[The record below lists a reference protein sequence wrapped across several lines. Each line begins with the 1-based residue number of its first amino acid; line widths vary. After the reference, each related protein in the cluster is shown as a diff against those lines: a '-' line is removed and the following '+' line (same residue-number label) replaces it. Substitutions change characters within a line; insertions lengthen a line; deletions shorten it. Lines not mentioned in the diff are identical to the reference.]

1 MEKRT
6 QYKKEKRYVTNAAIL
21 EYGKI
26 PPQAVEI
33 EEVVLGALMIDRD
46 AVKQFIDKI
55 QPEMFYKE
63 SHQHIFTAI
72 KTLAE
77 KYAPVDILTVTNEL
91 KELEKLDVAGGP
103 YYIAQLT
110 SKVASTANI
119 EFHIKILFQKYLAR
133 EIIRITGESNSHAY
147 EDFNDPFDVLDN
159 LQNELS
165 ILSDFNCLDISKIA
179 DESNIDY
186 NTKLKPYKVILGEK
200 AYNESGEREIIEIMS
215 SGNLSMMNGK
225 SKSRKSFAIMAICSL
240 ILNTNNNL
248 LGYASNFERGIV
260 VFDTEQFKH
269 HTKRFYDRLSRI
281 VNTGSFKIFNLRA
294 YNKETR
300 LKFIKN
306 YIEREKPALAFIDN
320 VRDVIKDFND
330 IGQSDDII
338 TALSNIMER
347 TGTHICCTLHVN
359 KSDNNARGHIGS
371 ELTQKA
377 ETVFMVE
384 TFAESGITE
393 IRGEYTRNKP
403 FKNIQFKLENS
414 VPVFLDVQEITE
426 VKETKPPF

>member
-1 MEKRT
+1 MEKRP
-6 QYKKEKRYVTNAAIL
+6 QYKREKRPATNATIL

-26 PPQAVEI
+26 PPQATDI
-33 EEVVLGALMIDRD
+33 EEVILGALMIERET
-46 AVKQFIDKI
+46 VKQVVEKI

-63 SHQHIFTAI
+63 SHQQIFTAI
-72 KTLAE
+72 KTLFE
-77 KYAPVDILTVTNEL
+77 KSAPVDILTVTNEL

-110 SKVASTANI
+110 KNVASTANI
-119 EFHIKILFQKYLAR
+119 EFHVKISFQKYLAR
-133 EIIRITGESNSHAY
+133 EIIRITSESNSHAF
-147 EDFNDPFDVLDN
+147 EDFNDPFEVLDN

-165 ILSDFNCLDISKIA
+165 ILSDFNNLDISKIA
-179 DESNIDY
+179 DEANIDDK
-186 NTKLKPYKVILGEK
+186 TKLKPYKVILGEK
-200 AYNESGEREIIEIMS
+200 AYNEAGEREIIEIMS

-225 SKSRKSFAIMAICSL
+225 SKSRKSFAIMAFCSL
-240 ILNTNNNL
+240 ILNTNNHL
-248 LGYASNFERGIV
+248 LGYTSNFEGGIV

-269 HTKRFYDRLSRI
+269 HTKRFYDRLKRI
-281 VNTGSFKIFNLRA
+281 VDVSNFKIFNLRA

-320 VRDVIKDFND
+320 IRDVIKDFND
-330 IGQSDDII
+330 IAQSDDII

-377 ETVFMVE
+377 ETVFMIE
-384 TFAESGITE
+384 NFAESGITE
-393 IRGEYTRNKP
+393 IRGEYCRNKP
-403 FKNIQFKLENS
+403 FKTIQFKLENS
-414 VPVFLDVQEITE
+414 VPVFLDGQQIIE
-426 VKETKPPF
+426 VKTNAPF

>member
-1 MEKRT
+1 MK
-6 QYKKEKRYVTNAAIL
+6 
-21 EYGKI
+21 
-26 PPQAVEI
+26 
-33 EEVVLGALMIDRD
+33 
-46 AVKQFIDKI
+46 F
-55 QPEMFYKE
+55 
-63 SHQHIFTAI
+63 
-72 KTLAE
+72 
-77 KYAPVDILTVTNEL
+77 
-91 KELEKLDVAGGP
+91 
-103 YYIAQLT
+103 
-110 SKVASTANI
+110 NI
-119 EFHIKILFQKYLAR
+119 
-133 EIIRITGESNSHAY
+133 S
-147 EDFNDPFDVLDN
+147 
-159 LQNELS
+159 
-165 ILSDFNCLDISKIA
+165 
-179 DESNIDY
+179 
-186 NTKLKPYKVILGEK
+186 
-200 AYNESGEREIIEIMS
+200 
-215 SGNLSMMNGK
+215 GK

-240 ILNTNNNL
+240 ILNTNNHL
-248 LGYASNFERGIV
+248 LGYSSNFERGIV

-269 HTKRFYDRLSRI
+269 HTKRFYDRLATI
-281 VNTGSFKIFNLRA
+281 VNMDNFKIFNLRA

-320 VRDVIKDFND
+320 IRDVIKDFND
-330 IGQSDDII
+330 IEQSDEII
-338 TALSNIMER
+338 TTLSNIMER